1 MSDATELAA
10 AFAEITNEDP
20 VTVTDQRG
28 YTFTARKSYGLN
40 QGRDMQEAGYLTEQ
54 EIELFVPAANLPTQR
69 PSQRERFTVS
79 AQVYQITEIE
89 TGAGAVLIRGRWMN
103 ETAALA
109 FVYMDDSPEL
119 HQDGTRAIPMH

>member
-1 MSDATELAA
+1 MSDTTELAA

-28 YTFTARKSYGLN
+28 YTFTARKPYGLN
-40 QGRDMQEAGYLTEQ
+40 QGRDMRDAGYLTEQ

-69 PSQRERFTVS
+69 PSQRERLTVS

-89 TGAGAVLIRGRWMN
+89 TAAAALVIRGRWLN
-103 ETAALA
+103 ETTAQA
-109 FVYMDDSPEL
+109 FTYMDGAPRL
-119 HQDGTRAIPMH
+119 RMDGTRAVPMQ